1 MTLCWSPRKVLSC
14 FLRILPWKAKV
25 IWDFHLERTLA
36 YQKSNKL
43 HKKCLTFAQ
52 KKGKRC
58 LADRL
63 FGRWQSMGKCTLVKF
78 PFLSTLFQCIFRHF
92 FWWLWSLFA
101 DFLLFHRKVFTKCWL
116 FFAPK
121 VFGGFILI
129 TETQRY
135 QLAVFLREQQY
146 CGVFA
151 NFLNKMYSCRIRVTA
166 LPFQRKKESEN
177 VLLLRLVHETKN
189 IALSSQWKWSAGLD
203 KWSYHRAFIDCVQA
217 HHRHMKRDRGR
228 TTWKWNHDSLTIC
241 RCLSDVK
248 ELREHSRGTSASP
261 IALASRRKKKLPTTK
276 AFLAS

>member
-1 MTLCWSPRKVLSC
+1 MIFVPEILQLTRPFMTLCWSPRKVLSC

-121 VFGGFILI
+121 VFGRLYFDYWDAALSIGSIFKRTTILWRFCKFF
-129 TETQRY
+129 EQNV
-135 QLAVFLREQQY
+135 QLSNSGYRAPISTKKGIRKCVAFEISTR
-146 CGVFA
+146 
-151 NFLNKMYSCRIRVTA
+151 NKKYSFELTVKMVSWTGQMI
-166 LPFQRKKESEN
+166 LPSSLHRLCPSSSLSHEI
-177 VLLLRLVHETKN
+177 VHRLVHLEKKKKKRSYHQIT
-189 IALSSQWKWSAGLD
+189 LSSK
-203 KWSYHRAFIDCVQA
+203 
-217 HHRHMKRDRGR
+217 
-228 TTWKWNHDSLTIC
+228 
-241 RCLSDVK
+241 
-248 ELREHSRGTSASP
+248 
-261 IALASRRKKKLPTTK
+261 
-276 AFLAS
+276 